1 MNKYEFQF
9 NCVGFGENAEQAFQH
24 VLFKLDEDPGSAFFE
39 DVEYIKTAI
48 TEEDLHLLSNVENA
62 IA

>member
-9 NCVGFGENAEQAFQH
+9 NCVGFGEDAEAAFMH
-24 VLFKLDEDPGSAFFE
+24 VLFKLDEDPGSAFNE
-39 DVEYIKTAI
+39 DVEYVKSDLTN
-48 TEEDLHLLSNVENA
+48 EDLCLLSNVENA